1 MSLWKGCSER
11 TVFGK
16 SDLRASEFF
25 CGMECSFVHR
35 EPLYLACKHSWALN
49 KVQRFFVED
58 MPVEIALPKAWAKRL
73 SEINSYRTDARHDLA
88 KCITGEKN
96 CHTVTARGVTTIVM
110 DFKK

>member
-1 MSLWKGCSER
+1 
-11 TVFGK
+11 
-16 SDLRASEFF
+16 
-25 CGMECSFVHR
+25 
-35 EPLYLACKHSWALN
+35 
-49 KVQRFFVED
+49 

-110 DFKK
+110 DFRK

>member
-1 MSLWKGCSER
+1 MGSLIF
-11 TVFGK
+11 VH
-16 SDLRASEFF
+16 LN
-25 CGMECSFVHR
+25 SFVGWNA
-35 EPLYLACKHSWALN
+35 PLSIERPYIWHASKHSWALN